1 MNNILHLQKREGLS
15 FFRFILLLSS
25 LFPLFFIMVIKGDS
39 FTQKNVHYIY
49 MIILCLLMTFPNL
62 ILFFAYKQSKKNN
75 PIVRTIESRN
85 NIIDCKE
92 RYSAYIL
99 SIILPLYQND
109 IYDLH
114 SFLIFLGLLIFIIII
129 FYMFNLY
136 YLNVL
141 FYICGFKILEIIPQN
156 DSFEPFIIITKKN
169 KYDFNLNEN
178 LNCYAITD
186 TLLIEE

>member
-1 MNNILHLQKREGLS
+1 MNNTSHLIKTEGLGL
-15 FFRFILLLSS
+15 FRFILLLSS
-25 LFPLFFIMVIKGDS
+25 LFPLFFIMAIKGDS
-39 FTQKNVHYIY
+39 FSQENFHYMY
-49 MIILCLLMTFPNL
+49 MVALYLLMFLPNL
-62 ILFFAYKQSKKNN
+62 LLFFVCKYVKKYN
-75 PIVRTIESRN
+75 PIRRKIEARN

-109 IYDLH
+109 IYDSH

-141 FYICGFKILEIIPQN
+141 FYIYGFKILEIIPQN
-156 DSFEPFIIITKKN
+156 DSFEPCIIITKKN
-169 KYDFNLNEN
+169 KYDFHLNED

-186 TLLIEE
+186 TLLLEK